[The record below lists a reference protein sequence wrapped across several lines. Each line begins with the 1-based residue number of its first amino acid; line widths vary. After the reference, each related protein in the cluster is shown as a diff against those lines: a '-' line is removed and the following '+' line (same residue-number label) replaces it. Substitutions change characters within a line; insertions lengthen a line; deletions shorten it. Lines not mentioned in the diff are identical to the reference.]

1 MKSMKTLFIL
11 AVIIIISGS
20 FSSSSAQNPDD
31 RITINDSG
39 TQILPVSK
47 ALTIRQLRSMKVNV
61 VTGTGNQITYSA
73 SITANKLGMERH
85 FGDGKLKY
93 SVADQVGIL
102 EYKPFPQP
110 EEREQSWLKT
120 LFTKETRYEAKVDRA
135 TLTITV
141 PDDILLTVDSRYSD
155 VSVIGLKRALTIV
168 GRYGKVLV
176 QDHLGDLRIDNH
188 YGSVTLDRIQG
199 EVSVDSRSTDVKV
212 TDLGSRFTLR
222 GQSIN
227 LEGTNITGFVDI
239 QNRSGKSR
247 LIQLKDGIRI
257 EANYGDIHLT
267 GIAGEASINSKNPT
281 RVTLERIGS
290 LRSDIDR
297 GEIRMN
303 DIGSS
308 GDVTVNGDNN
318 RVTGTDIKG
327 SVYMEGSRNTIDL
340 TRGTKNAIIRN
351 SNGTV
356 NFTDYKGGLN
366 ISGSNNIINLNAHQ
380 GTMVEI
386 DQTRGTITMNMMV
399 NPTRLSVVNSNG
411 DIVLNVPSSFA
422 GKYSFRNQDGLL
434 AHNLGSPA
442 FSEQLTLPREITG
455 GNAASANEIR
465 IVNRNGN
472 VTVKK

>member
-1 MKSMKTLFIL
+1 MKSMKSLFIL
-11 AVIIIISGS
+11 AVLTLISGC
-20 FSSSSAQNPDD
+20 FSISSAQNPDD

-93 SVADQVGIL
+93 SVSDQVGIL
-102 EYKPFPQP
+102 EYRPFPQP
-110 EEREQSWLKT
+110 EVREQSWLKT

-155 VSVIGLKRALTIV
+155 ISIVGLKRALTVV

-176 QDHLGDLRIDNH
+176 QDHIGDLRVDNH
-188 YGSVTLDRIQG
+188 YGSVTLNRIQG

-212 TDLGSRFTLR
+212 TDLSSRFTLR

-227 LEGTNITGFVDI
+227 LEGTNIAGFVDI
-239 QNRSGKSR
+239 QNRSGKNR
-247 LIQLKDGIRI
+247 LLQLSDGIRI
-257 EANYGDIHLT
+257 ESSYGEINLT
-267 GIAGEASINSKNPT
+267 GVKGEASIISRNPT
-281 RVTLERIGS
+281 RVNLERIGS

-308 GDVTVNGDNN
+308 GDVTINGDYN
-318 RVTGTDIKG
+318 RVTGTDLKG
-327 SVYMEGSRNTIDL
+327 SVYMEGARNTIDI
-340 TRGTKNAIIRN
+340 TRGSKNAIIRN
-351 SNGTV
+351 SNGTI
-356 NFTDYKGGLN
+356 NFTEHKGGLN
-366 ISGSNNIINLNAHQ
+366 ISGSNNVINLNAHQ
-380 GTMVEI
+380 GDMVEI
-386 DQTRGTITMNMMV
+386 DQTRGTITMNLTV
-399 NPTRLSVVNSNG
+399 NPSRLSVVNSNG
-411 DIVLNVPSSFA
+411 DIVLNVPSTFA

-434 AHNLGSPA
+434 AHNFGSSA

-455 GNAASANEIR
+455 GNAASIHEIR

-472 VTVKK
+472 VTVRK